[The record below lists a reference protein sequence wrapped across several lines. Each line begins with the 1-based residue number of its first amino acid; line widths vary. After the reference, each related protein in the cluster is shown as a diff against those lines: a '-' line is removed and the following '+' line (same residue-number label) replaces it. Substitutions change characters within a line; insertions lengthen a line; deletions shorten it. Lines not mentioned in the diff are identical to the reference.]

1 MPRSMTGF
9 ARQESQRAWGKAIC
23 EIRSVNHRYLEP
35 CLRMPDALR
44 HLEPNLREQLRQQLS
59 RGKIEVSFS
68 LKTEQTDSSELILNQ
83 TLAKDLIRLAEQVQ
97 QNLQNPAPLSSID
110 ILQWPG
116 IVQTQELD
124 QKLVEAC
131 VSELFASTLQQLIDN
146 RECEGAELGKFI
158 EQRLTAIG
166 AHVVTLRERMPQL
179 LTQQQER
186 LRAKLESLA
195 LDVDEERF
203 AQEVVYL
210 AQKADVAEELDRLDT
225 HLNEVRRTLARKDAI
240 GRRLD
245 FLMQEL
251 NREANTLSSKS
262 ITSEVSQIAV
272 DLKVLIEQMREQVQN
287 IE

>member
-9 ARQESQRAWGKAIC
+9 ARQETQEPWGKAIC

-35 CLRMPDALR
+35 SLRMPDALR
-44 HLEPNLREQLRQQLS
+44 NLEPALREQLRHQLS

-68 LKTEQTDSSELILNQ
+68 LKLEQADTSELHLNQ
-83 TLAKDLIRLAEQVQ
+83 ALARDVVRLAEQVEQ
-97 QNLQNPAPLSSID
+97 ELTNPSPLNSLD
-110 ILQWPG
+110 ILKWPG
-116 IVQTQELD
+116 VVQTQELD
-124 QKLVEAC
+124 QKQVEEC
-131 VSELFASTLQQLIDN
+131 VSQLFSTTLQQLIAN
-146 RECEGAELGKFI
+146 REREGQELGHFI

-166 AHVVTLRERMPQL
+166 QHVVVLRERVPEL
-179 LTQQQER
+179 LNLQNEK
-186 LRAKLESLA
+186 LRAKLEALA
-195 LDVDEERF
+195 VDVDVDRF
-203 AQEVVYL
+203 TQEVIYL
-210 AQKADVAEELDRLDT
+210 AQKADVAEELDRLDA
-225 HLNEVRRTLARKDAI
+225 HLLEVGRTLQRSDAV

-262 ITSEVSQIAV
+262 ISAETSQIAV

>member
-9 ARQESQRAWGKAIC
+9 ARQESQESWGKAIC

-44 HLEPNLREQLRQQLS
+44 NLEPALREQLRKQLS
-59 RGKIEVSFS
+59 RGKVEVSFS
-68 LKTEQTDSSELILNQ
+68 LKTEQTDSSELTLNKA
-83 TLAKDLIRLAEQVQ
+83 LADDVIRLAERIQ
-97 QNLQNPAPLSSID
+97 QGLKNPAPLSGLD
-110 ILQWPG
+110 ILKWPG

-124 QKLVEAC
+124 QKVVEAC
-131 VSELFASTLQQLIDN
+131 VNELFAEALRQLIVN

-158 EQRLTAIG
+158 DQRLTAIG

-179 LTQQQER
+179 LAQQQER

-195 LDVDEERF
+195 IDVDEERF

-225 HLNEVRRTLARKDAI
+225 HLGEVRRTLGRKDAI

-251 NREANTLSSKS
+251 NREANTLSSKA